1 MNVHDFT
8 VEAADGDKVNLADY
22 SGKVLLVV
30 NVASKCGLTPQY
42 EGLQALYEEFK
53 DQGLQILAF
62 PCNQFGGQEPGTAD
76 EIADFCSTNYSVTFP
91 VLAKIDVNGDGADPL
106 YKYLRA
112 EAPGEF
118 GPGDRLYPHL
128 QKSYPEFLDN
138 DSVKWNFSKFL
149 VDRDGKVVKRYQP
162 TVLPS
167 EIRDEL
173 PAVLG

>member
-1 MNVHDFT
+1 VNVHDFT

-42 EGLQALYEEFK
+42 EGLQALHEEFK
-53 DQGLQILAF
+53 DQGLQIIGF

-76 EIADFCSTNYSVTFP
+76 EIADFCSTNYAVTFP
-91 VLAKIDVNGDGADPL
+91 LMAKIDVNGDDAAPL
-106 YKYLRA
+106 YKYLRS

-118 GPGDRLYPHL
+118 GPEDRLYPHL
-128 QKSYPEFLDN
+128 QKSYPEYLDN
-138 DSVKWNFSKFL
+138 DSIKWNFSKFL
-149 VDRDGKVVKRYQP
+149 VDRDGNVVKRYQP

-173 PAVLG
+173 SAVLG